1 LWSEL
6 RLLNLSGGFSYLLK
20 TADDRWED
28 GIVAVEAGSGI
39 GALCTILSRTRE
51 AFHDLRPVPGTPES
65 PELLAAR
72 IYSYIQ
78 YVDTPRSHV
87 IR

>member
-1 LWSEL
+1 
-6 RLLNLSGGFSYLLK
+6 LK
-20 TADDRWED
+20 TPDARWED
-28 GIVAVEAGSGI
+28 GIIAVEAGSGI
-39 GALCTILSRTRE
+39 GALSTILARTRE
-51 AFHDLRPVPGTPES
+51 AFHDLKPVPGTPES

-78 YVDTPRSHV
+78 YVDHSRSLV

>member
-1 LWSEL
+1 MMRSEL
-6 RLLNLSGGFSYLLK
+6 CSLNPSGGCSYLLK
-20 TADDRWED
+20 TADAHWED

-39 GALCTILSRTRE
+39 GALRTILSSTRE

-78 YVDTPRSHV
+78 YVDYSL
-87 IR
+87 

>member
-1 LWSEL
+1 LDDAVGVISSL
-6 RLLNLSGGFSYLLK
+6 TPSGGISYLLK
-20 TADDRWED
+20 TADTHWED

-39 GALCTILSRTRE
+39 GALRTILSSTRD
-51 AFHDLRPVPGTPES
+51 AFHDLRPVPGIPES

-78 YVDTPRSHV
+78 YVGYS
-87 IR
+87 

>member
-1 LWSEL
+1 LSSGL
-6 RLLNLSGGFSYLLK
+6 RLLNPSGGFSYLLK
-20 TADDRWED
+20 TADARWED
-28 GIVAVEAGSGI
+28 GVVALEAGSGI

-51 AFHDLRPVPGTPES
+51 AFHDLRPIPGTPES

-78 YVDTPRSHV
+78 YVDYSRSHV